1 MDTLKILFKFPC
13 RGRKD
18 MFFESLESIHNF
30 IADKEN
36 YHVSLTLDTDDE
48 ILNKPDVVEKINE
61 FSNTSIEWGLSESKI
76 HAINRSMPDYDWD
89 VIICW
94 SQDMF
99 AKMYGFDQIIRE
111 GVLNIWGDTGLDGLA
126 HFPEPDSKQY
136 LNVLYIATRK
146 YYERFGYIYHPSY
159 KSLWCDNESM
169 EVANKLGST
178 VEEDEPLLK
187 LGSIGQ
193 DVIEL
198 QQKLTDKSFSPGAI
212 DGDFGENTKQA
223 VIAFQRSVGLTAD
236 GIVGPRTRK
245 ALGL

>member
-48 ILNKPDVVEKINE
+48 ILNKPDVVERINE
-61 FSNTSIEWGLSESKI
+61 FPNTSIEWGLSESKI
-76 HAINRSMPDYDWD
+76 HAINRSMPTNYDWD
-89 VIICW
+89 IIICW

-111 GVLNIWGDTGLDGLA
+111 GIFNVWGNTGLDGLA

-169 EVANKLGST
+169 EVAKKLGKYNYFDT
-178 VEEDEPLLK
+178 MGLYEHRNPAYHQYNIPRDELFN
-187 LGSIGQ
+187 
-193 DVIEL
+193 L
-198 QQKLTDKSFSPGAI
+198 QQSFWAVDEANFKERQSNNFFISKLK
-212 DGDFGENTKQA
+212 ENEC
-223 VIAFQRSVGLTAD
+223 
-236 GIVGPRTRK
+236 IVSGS
-245 ALGL
+245 